1 MSFKIKGGSHQ
12 AKCHLV
18 KWHALEARHSNSLKN
33 QTATLNNLVQF
44 SQIQLFFSTGIVSI
58 KKKKTTTTTNEQ
70 KHTKSPDR
78 GFLANK
84 NIF

>member
-1 MSFKIKGGSHQ
+1 M
-12 AKCHLV
+12 
-18 KWHALEARHSNSLKN
+18 
-33 QTATLNNLVQF
+33 QF

-58 KKKKTTTTTNEQ
+58 KKKKKTTTTTNEQ